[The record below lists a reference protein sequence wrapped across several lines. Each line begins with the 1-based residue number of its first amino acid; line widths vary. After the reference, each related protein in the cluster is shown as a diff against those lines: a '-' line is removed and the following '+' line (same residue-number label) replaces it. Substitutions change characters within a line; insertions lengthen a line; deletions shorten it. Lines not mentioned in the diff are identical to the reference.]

1 MELGVIIFYAMR
13 EFAIDAS
20 SQVLSYSIAGN
31 VTFDNKSS
39 FSDRKRD
46 IIHLSEALPC
56 PFLIHDL
63 SPGL

>member
-20 SQVLSYSIAGN
+20 SQVLSSSIAGN

-46 IIHLSEALPC
+46 IIHLS
-56 PFLIHDL
+56 
-63 SPGL
+63 